1 MHPSPDSDERFSQLV
16 LELTM
21 REVLGGLY
29 ELSLDVAYA
38 HLDYTVEIL
47 LEHPQEDDVA
57 PSAEIIPFPR
67 LRRVGGA

>member
-47 LEHPQEDDVA
+47 LEHPQQDAVP

-67 LRRVGGA
+67 RRRGAGG